1 MFIVLLAPG
10 SDSADGAMKRL
21 GLFLAVLWG
30 LLGLGLVIDG
40 IVESLSWAGDPTL
53 AGSNLRWWYST
64 LIIPGVVAALFA
76 LMLLRGTP
84 IVRPLGYSVAAVF
97 ALYVVYIMLITP
109 SPHFLRPM
117 LVLQWLVLGL
127 AVVTMIYLA
136 KGSGTRT
143 DQTHGNRAP

>member
-1 MFIVLLAPG
+1 M
-10 SDSADGAMKRL
+10 
-21 GLFLAVLWG
+21 
-30 LLGLGLVIDG
+30 GLVIDG

-53 AGSNLRWWYST
+53 SGSNLRWWYST

-76 LMLLRGTP
+76 LVLLRGSP

-109 SPHFLRPM
+109 SPHLVIPM
-117 LVLQWLVLGL
+117 FVLQLLVLGL

-136 KGSGTRT
+136 KVRGTRG
-143 DQTHGNRAP
+143 DQTHGSSSL